1 MEYEGTGK
9 NAVSLRSSVAA
20 VLEVEDDDGDMT
32 LAQLSRNPRDRLAS
46 SSVCIPLSIW
56 TERNHFDRSEI

>member
-46 SSVCIPLSIW
+46 SSVCIPFSI
-56 TERNHFDRSEI
+56 